1 MRRDQKKKIPLNIYN
16 VKYINLI
23 IIVVFIGQFSAQE
36 NQSILLLNGY
46 LHIGNGE
53 VIESGLVG
61 IKNGKIDLVRNSLAY
76 TYNKEDWDTIIDLQG
91 QHIYPA
97 FIAPNSTLG
106 LTEIDAVRATR
117 DFDEVGQYNPHI
129 RSQIAFNVESK
140 VISTVRTNGVLLAQA
155 TPRGGDI
162 SGTSSI
168 MALDGWNW
176 EDATILKDD
185 GIHLNWPISAGQSGV
200 SNEVNTAKN
209 KENYSKEKL
218 AIFQFFEM
226 SLKYASFS
234 EKDQNDVRLNAMIDC
249 FKGNKRVYI
258 HADELQQLQDAI
270 DFSIHF
276 DLPFPVIVGGY
287 DSHLVTR
294 KLKDANIPVMLV
306 RTHSLPQNEEDAV
319 DFPYHLPAM
328 LQEAEVKFC
337 LQNEG
342 AMETMNARNLPFQAG
357 TAMAYGLTEE
367 QAIRSISLSTCE
379 IVGIDRDFGSIEE
392 GKSATLFVSQGN
404 ALDMRTNQV
413 NVAIIRGLFMPTRN
427 FQQELYE
434 KYTRKYMK

>member
-1 MRRDQKKKIPLNIYN
+1 

-46 LHIGNGE
+46 LHIGNGQ